1 MKHAARALLIFLGCL
16 SSPLAGGAE
25 GPPPASPAEELKAL
39 LKEMQ
44 GGGPGFR
51 EARTDEERKAAVE
64 RADRYPRRFAE
75 LAEKYPKDQVAVDA
89 AVELVRTLN
98 AMDSQ
103 TFQAWDLSTTV
114 FPECQKDDSARRI
127 VALLLR
133 EHLQSEK
140 LGPVCERMCYGP
152 SEEFEGFLRAVLEKS
167 PHREIRALAL
177 MALTQYLAIRVQKL
191 ELLGDR
197 PELAPRL
204 ERVFGGDLF
213 AAMKR
218 KGRDGIAREIEG
230 LLERAIKEF
239 ADAKM
244 FYGGTVGEE
253 ARAVLFEMR
262 RLAVG
267 QEAPEIEGLD
277 QDGKRFKLSD
287 SRGKVVLLDF
297 WQEF

>member
-1 MKHAARALLIFLGCL
+1 MPHAALTLLIFLGCL
-16 SSPLAGGAE
+16 SSPAAGGAE
-25 GPPPASPAEELKAL
+25 GAPPASPAEELKAL

-51 EARTDEERKAAVE
+51 DAKTDEERKAAVE
-64 RADRYPRRFAE
+64 RMDRYPRRFAE
-75 LAEKYPKDQVAVDA
+75 LAEKYPKDQVAIDA
-89 AVELVRTLN
+89 AVELIRTLN
-98 AMDSQ
+98 SMDSLTLQ
-103 TFQAWDLSTTV
+103 SWDLSATV
-114 FPECQKDDSARRI
+114 FPECKKDDAARRI

-133 EHLQSEK
+133 EHLRSEK

-152 SEEFEGFLRAVLEKS
+152 SVEYEGFLRAVLEKS

-191 ELLGDR
+191 DLVKDR
-197 PELAPRL
+197 PEFASRYEGL
-204 ERVFGGDLF
+204 FGRDLF

-218 KGRDGIAREIEG
+218 QGRDGIAKEIEG
-230 LLERAIKEF
+230 LFERAIEEY

-253 ARAVLFEMR
+253 ARATLFEMR

-267 QEAPEIEGLD
+267 KEAPEIEGVD
-277 QDGKRFKLSD
+277 QDGNRFKLSD